1 MLIIVLIDNCIQ
13 SEVDTNLI
21 WLGCPVVK

>member
-13 SEVDTNLI
+13 SEVDTNSI